1 MSKTKGIVYLI
12 GAGPGDPGLLTL
24 KGAWL
29 LAKADVVLYDRLV
42 SEEIL
47 HHSPSNAELVLIGK
61 QGNGVSTP
69 QAHINQLLL
78 KYASEGKVVV
88 RLKGG
93 DVSFFSN
100 IFDELE
106 TLTTNNIPYQIVPG
120 VTAASGCAAYA
131 GIPLTARGFSDE
143 VHFLALHNLEKT
155 DSSEWSRIANLKGTI
170 VLYMSSSNLIQITQ
184 QLKQNGIE
192 DRKLVVIEQGTT
204 PFQQQYFSTIYK
216 AAEDFSN
223 TKIISPALVIIGEV
237 VSLSEKFNWH
247 QSSGK
252 GLFFKELSQV

>member
-1 MSKTKGIVYLI
+1 MSNTKGIVYLI
-12 GAGPGDPGLLTL
+12 GAGPGDPGLFTL
-24 KGAWL
+24 KGASL

-47 HHSPSNAELVLIGK
+47 QHAPPNAELILIGK

-69 QAHINQLLL
+69 QAHINQLLIQ
-78 KYASEGKVVV
+78 YANEGKVVA

-106 TLTTNNIPYQIVPG
+106 TLTANHIPYQIVPG

-143 VHFLALHNLEKT
+143 VHVLALHNLEKI
-155 DSSEWSRIANLKGTI
+155 DSNEWSRIADLKGTI

-192 DRKLVVIEQGTT
+192 ERKLVIIEQGTT
-204 PFQQQYFSTIYK
+204 SFQQQYFSTVYK
-216 AAEDFSN
+216 AVIDFAEI
-223 TKIISPALVIIGEV
+223 KITSPALVIIGEV

-247 QSSGK
+247 QSSEK